1 MPRGDEICYASN
13 KKARRFRRAK
23 VYVLYVSSL
32 PNAARNSRA
41 YIDKLTHSMKSL
53 ATICAM
59 LEAEEGYSGNWDPYY
74 YGNDRGYSGRERRAG
89 YSREGSGNDGG
100 YSREGREGRY
110 SREGRARRYSGEG
123 REMREG
129 RYSGNGY
136 SRNGEVTEHLRML
149 MDEAPDESTR
159 MEIKRLM
166 DKFDQR

>member
-1 MPRGDEICYASN
+1 MDVLNEIMEMKDTIAKKIAEANQRIRKSDGDLNNGDVE
-13 KKARRFRRAK
+13 
-23 VYVLYVSSL
+23 
-32 PNAARNSRA
+32 

-110 SREGRARRYSGEG
+110 SREGRARRYSG
-123 REMREG
+123 
-129 RYSGNGY
+129 NGY